1 MAGSLLKEG
10 IENGWVVKTEVTQKL
25 TLAGNASVYPVYKI
39 RLNKLFFNDKNDRIA
54 TWLTEYMC
62 ENGIKEMNMSDLDEY
77 NQIIHDFIKKSN
89 PEAIKKTKK
98 NIEAFDQNV
107 PGVVLLDGRII
118 DGNRRFTCLR
128 ELSRKNPKF
137 DYFEAVI
144 LERDF
149 NNCEKDIKLLE
160 LELQHGKESRVK
172 YNPIDRLVGMYRDV
186 IENKLLTK
194 EEYARGINVS
204 PNEVEKDLAKA
215 KLVMEFLEFINAP
228 KQYHI
233 ARELELDGSIS
244 ELYLMVKKAKSDEE
258 AEQIKIAVLQIL

>member
-1 MAGSLLKEG
+1 
-10 IENGWVVKTEVTQKL
+10 
-25 TLAGNASVYPVYKI
+25 
-39 RLNKLFFNDKNDRIA
+39 
-54 TWLTEYMC
+54 MC

-258 AEQIKIAVLQIL
+258 AEQIKIAVFTNFVMKPQGDISRFVRGIKTVMQTEYLTPFLEQQMELAGELLIN